1 MEQRTIFIL
10 VAMFIIVLTSSIYGA
25 MKDKEEK
32 EEKARDA
39 AQKPKH
45 GEYDTLVK
53 GADARTNDKK
63 VHFNEKMNEYNEY
76 SDDDDNTQD
85 VGNDNGND
93 IDSPFIKQA
102 KAIKKTISSF
112 FDEVFSK
119 WGNQEG
125 IMAVSS
131 VEQPDDDDVVVK
143 SNDVEGMTVRDQF
156 KRAIRRKKRVVRD
169 LFTGRK

>member
-53 GADARTNDKK
+53 GADTRTNDKK
-63 VHFNEKMNEYNEY
+63 VHFNEKMNKYNEY
-76 SDDDDNTQD
+76 SDDDTTQD
-85 VGNDNGND
+85 VSDDHEND

-102 KAIKKTISSF
+102 KAIKKTLSSF

-125 IMAVSS
+125 VMAVSS

-156 KRAIRRKKRVVRD
+156 RRAIRRKRRVVRD